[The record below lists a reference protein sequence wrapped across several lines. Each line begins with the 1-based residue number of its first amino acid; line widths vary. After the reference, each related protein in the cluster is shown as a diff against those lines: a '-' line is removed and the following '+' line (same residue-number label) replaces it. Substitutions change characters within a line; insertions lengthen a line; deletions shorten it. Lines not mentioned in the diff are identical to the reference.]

1 MAKMRELSPM
11 LTVKVSE
18 VLLKEFDI
26 ACRLRGTNM
35 SARVREWI
43 IDYIEEQ
50 KHRYPETFVEAQ
62 SKKPRPLKSLASAR
76 TASSAYLMS
85 LGTGAP
91 PTKKDEM
98 LAAKDIRHAKKIAR
112 DHQKKKTR
120 R

>member
-1 MAKMRELSPM
+1 M
-11 LTVKVSE
+11 LTVKVSDL
-18 VLLKEFDI
+18 LLKEFDI

-50 KHRYPETFVEAQ
+50 KTRYPEPFAEAQ
-62 SKKPRPLKSLASAR
+62 TKKPRPLKSLAAAR
-76 TASSAYLMS
+76 SASSAYLMS

-91 PTKKDEM
+91 PTRKDEI
-98 LAAKDIRHAKKIAR
+98 LTAKDIRHAKQIAR
-112 DHQKKKTR
+112 EHQKKKR

>member
-1 MAKMRELSPM
+1 MAKLRELSPM
-11 LTVKVSE
+11 LTVKVSD

-50 KHRYPETFVEAQ
+50 KTRHPDTFAEAQ
-62 SKKPRPLKSLASAR
+62 SKKPRPLTALAAAR

-85 LGTGAP
+85 VGSGGAP
-91 PTKKDEM
+91 TRKDQM
-98 LAAKDIRHAKKIAR
+98 LAAKDIRHAKQIAR
-112 DHQKKKTR
+112 EHQKKKR
-120 R
+120 RR

>member
-1 MAKMRELSPM
+1 MAKPRELSPM
-11 LTVKVSE
+11 LTVKVSDA
-18 VLLKEFDI
+18 LLKEFDI

-50 KHRYPETFVEAQ
+50 KSRYPETFVEAV

-76 TASSAYLMS
+76 SASSAYLMS

-91 PTKKDEM
+91 PTRKDQI
-98 LAAKDIRHAKKIAR
+98 LAAKDIRHAKQIAR
-112 DHQKKKTR
+112 EHQKKKR